1 MPHAASR
8 RATHIRRQV
17 NDVTSGYLRPVRQRA
32 SHRGCRERGRVRALE
47 QAEAALE
54 CLALVE
60 PLAAMTH
67 VAPEIARRAAANVDA
82 QIASGRR
89 LPLAG
94 VPFVIKDNLFTADM
108 PTRAASP
115 ALLGFDATRNA
126 TAVQQ
131 LLDAGAVPLGK
142 ANMHELAFG
151 ITSANGYFGAVRNPH
166 DPARIAGG
174 SSGGTACAVAAGIA
188 FGLGTDT
195 GGSVRIPAA
204 FCGVAGLRPTPRRY
218 STEGVLALSPTRDTV
233 GPIAH
238 GIDDLLLLDAVLTG
252 DAGEPAPVAL
262 AGLRVG
268 VPDAPYFDG
277 LDPAVAELTE
287 RALAALTD
295 AGARLIPL
303 AAHALHEA
311 DEACGFPIAGF
322 EALAYW
328 RRFSAERLDLP
339 FAEFVARLGS
349 DDVRHLFR
357 MLIDAPPSSDA
368 YAAAID
374 VLQSTVRWY
383 DQAFHRTGVDCIALP
398 TVQCDAP
405 LVTDSGHDLP
415 SDAAYALFTRVIR
428 QTGPATLGGVPS
440 VSIPAGLSKHTGVP
454 VGLMLEGPAGND
466 RRLLAIA
473 REVERLLA
481 RAP

>member
-1 MPHAASR
+1 M
-8 RATHIRRQV
+8 T
-17 NDVTSGYLRPVRQRA
+17 
-32 SHRGCRERGRVRALE
+32 SHRDTYVRSASVRAIADAVNGGRVRALE

-54 CLALVE
+54 RLALVE

-166 DPARIAGG
+166 DLARIAGG

-405 LVTDSGHDLP
+405 LVIDSGHDLP

-428 QTGPATLGGVPS
+428 QTGPATLGGMPS

>member
-1 MPHAASR
+1 M
-8 RATHIRRQV
+8 T
-17 NDVTSGYLRPVRQRA
+17 
-32 SHRGCRERGRVRALE
+32 SHRKTCVRPASVRAVANAVNGGRARALE
-47 QAEAALE
+47 HAEAALE
-54 CLALVE
+54 RLALAE

-67 VAPEIARRAAANVDA
+67 VTPEIARQAAARIDA
-82 QIASGRR
+82 QIAGGRR

-108 PTRAASP
+108 PTHAASP
-115 ALLGFDATRNA
+115 ALLGFSATRNA

-151 ITSANGYFGAVRNPH
+151 ITSANGHFGAVRNPH

-174 SSGGTACAVAAGIA
+174 SSGGTACAVAAGIP

-238 GIDDLLLLDAVLTG
+238 CIDDLLLLDAVLTG
-252 DAGEPAPVAL
+252 DATEPAPVAL
-262 AGLRVG
+262 AGLRIG

-277 LDPAVAELTE
+277 LDLAVAELTE

-303 AAHALHEA
+303 AARALHEA
-311 DEACGFPIAGF
+311 DEACGFPIGGF

-328 RRFSAERLDLP
+328 QRFSAERLALP

-349 DDVRHLFR
+349 DDVRHIFR
-357 MLIDAPPSSDA
+357 MLIDAPPSSDV
-368 YAAAID
+368 YAAAMD
-374 VLQSTVRWY
+374 VLQSSVRWY

-398 TVQCDAP
+398 TVQCEAP
-405 LVTDSGHDLP
+405 LVADSGHDLP
-415 SDAAYALFTRVIR
+415 SDAAYALFARVIR

-440 VSIPAGLSKHTGVP
+440 VSIPAGVSKHTGVP

-473 REVERLLA
+473 REVEQLLA
-481 RAP
+481 HAP

>member
-1 MPHAASR
+1 M
-8 RATHIRRQV
+8 T
-17 NDVTSGYLRPVRQRA
+17 
-32 SHRGCRERGRVRALE
+32 SHRDTYVRSASVRAIADAVNGGRVRALE

-54 CLALVE
+54 RLALVE

-398 TVQCDAP
+398 TVQCNAP

-440 VSIPAGLSKHTGVP
+440 VSIPAGLSKHTGMP

>member
-1 MPHAASR
+1 M
-8 RATHIRRQV
+8 
-17 NDVTSGYLRPVRQRA
+17 
-32 SHRGCRERGRVRALE
+32 
-47 QAEAALE
+47 
-54 CLALVE
+54 
-60 PLAAMTH
+60 
-67 VAPEIARRAAANVDA
+67 
-82 QIASGRR
+82 
-89 LPLAG
+89 
-94 VPFVIKDNLFTADM
+94 
-108 PTRAASP
+108 
-115 ALLGFDATRNA
+115 
-126 TAVQQ
+126 
-131 LLDAGAVPLGK
+131 
-142 ANMHELAFG
+142 
-151 ITSANGYFGAVRNPH
+151 
-166 DPARIAGG
+166 
-174 SSGGTACAVAAGIA
+174 
-188 FGLGTDT
+188 
-195 GGSVRIPAA
+195 RIPAA

>member
-1 MPHAASR
+1 M
-8 RATHIRRQV
+8 T
-17 NDVTSGYLRPVRQRA
+17 
-32 SHRGCRERGRVRALE
+32 SHRETFAQSAGVRDVADSVNSGRTRAV
-47 QAEAALE
+47 QHAEAALE
-54 CLALVE
+54 RLALIE
-60 PLAAMTH
+60 PLDAMTH
-67 VAPEIARRAAANVDA
+67 VAPEIARQAAAHVDA
-82 QIASGRR
+82 QIASGRK

-108 PTRAASP
+108 PTHAASP

-151 ITSANGYFGAVRNPH
+151 VTSANGHFGAVRNPH

-174 SSGGTACAVAAGIA
+174 SSGGTASVVAAGIP

-204 FCGVAGLRPTPRRY
+204 FCGVAGLRPTLRRY

-233 GPIAH
+233 GPITH
-238 GIDDLLLLDAVLTG
+238 GIDDLLLLDAVLTR
-252 DAGEPAPVAL
+252 DASEPAPLAL
-262 AGLRVG
+262 TGLTIG

-287 RALAALTD
+287 RALAALTG

-303 AAHALHEA
+303 AARALYET
-311 DEACGFPIAGF
+311 DDACGFAIAGF

-328 RRFSAERLDLP
+328 RRFSAEQLDLP

-349 DDVRHLFR
+349 DDVRHIFQ
-357 MLIDAPPSSDA
+357 MLLDAPPSSDA
-368 YAAAID
+368 YAAALG
-374 VLQSTVRWY
+374 VLQDIVRWY
-383 DQAFHRTGVDCIALP
+383 DQAFHRTGVDCIVLP
-398 TVQCDAP
+398 TVQCEAP
-405 LVTDSGHDLP
+405 LVADSGHDLP
-415 SDAAYALFTRVIR
+415 PDAAHVLFARVIR

-440 VSIPAGLSKHTGVP
+440 VSIPAGLSKHTGMP
-454 VGLMLEGPAGND
+454 VGLMLEGPAGSD

-473 REVERLLA
+473 REVERLLTRTA
-481 RAP
+481 

>member
-1 MPHAASR
+1 M
-8 RATHIRRQV
+8 T
-17 NDVTSGYLRPVRQRA
+17 
-32 SHRGCRERGRVRALE
+32 SHRETYVRSASVRAVADAVNGGGARALE
-47 QAEAALE
+47 HAEAALE
-54 CLALVE
+54 RLALAE

-67 VAPEIARRAAANVDA
+67 IAPEIARQAAANVDA

-94 VPFVIKDNLFTADM
+94 VPFVIKDNLFTSDM
-108 PTRAASP
+108 PTRGASP
-115 ALLGFDATRNA
+115 ALLGFGATCNA

-151 ITSANGYFGAVRNPH
+151 ITSANGHFGAVRNPH

-174 SSGGTACAVAAGIA
+174 SSGGTASAVAAGIP

-218 STEGVLALSPTRDTV
+218 STHGVLALSPTRDTV
-233 GPIAH
+233 GTIAH
-238 GIDDLLLLDAVLTG
+238 SIDDLLLLDAVLTG
-252 DAGEPAPVAL
+252 DATEPAPVAL
-262 AGLRVG
+262 AGLRIG

-277 LDPAVAELTE
+277 LDPAVAEMTE
-287 RALAALTD
+287 RALAALTN

-303 AAHALHEA
+303 AARALHEA

-328 RRFSAERLDLP
+328 QRFSAERLDLP

-349 DDVRHLFR
+349 DDVRHIFR
-357 MLIDAPPSSDA
+357 TLIDAPPSSDA

-374 VLQSTVRWY
+374 VLRSIVRWY

-398 TVQCDAP
+398 TVQCEAP
-405 LVTDSGHDLP
+405 LVAASGHDLP
-415 SDAAYALFTRVIR
+415 PDAAYALFARVIR

-440 VSIPAGLSKHTGVP
+440 VSVPAGLSKHTGVP
-454 VGLMLEGPAGND
+454 VGLMLEGSAGND

-473 REVERLLA
+473 REVERLLTHA
-481 RAP
+481 R